1 MRTVSD
7 DAAARAALR
16 ANAGRI
22 LDYLARRVDNPEDAA
37 DLFGDAY
44 LVAWRKRRSMPADEE
59 GARKWLYVVARNTL
73 LNHYRSTRRRSALT
87 ASLRREL
94 TRTSDVAPP
103 TDEPIEIREAIASLP
118 AAQAE
123 LVRLVHWDEL
133 TLVDAAE
140 VMGIGASTARS
151 RYAAAKQNLRR
162 ALAVTAR

>member
-1 MRTVSD
+1 MRTLSN

-73 LNHYRSTRRRSALT
+73 LSHYRSKRRRKALT
-87 ASLRREL
+87 ELLRREM
-94 TRTSDVAPP
+94 TRALDVAPP
-103 TDEPIEIREAIASLP
+103 DDEAVEIREAIASLP
-118 AAQAE
+118 PAQGE
-123 LVRLVHWDEL
+123 LVRLVHWDGL
-133 TLVDAAE
+133 SLVDAAD
-140 VMGIGASTARS
+140 VMGVGASTARS
-151 RYAAAKQNLRR
+151 RYAAAKENLRR
-162 ALAVTAR
+162 ALAVTAH